1 MCEVRPALIFE
12 ALQETT
18 FALARD
24 GKTDTKGMPNPLR
37 LAVIAERHLAV
48 VRRPFPPAAV
58 QRIGLAVGAA
68 LGRARRYGPCYG
80 TDAGTPA
87 IIELG
92 AASMAV
98 A

>member
-1 MCEVRPALIFE
+1 
-12 ALQETT
+12 
-18 FALARD
+18 
-24 GKTDTKGMPNPLR
+24 MPNPLR

-48 VRRPFPPAAV
+48 VRLPFPPAAV

-98 A
+98 ASHRDADALGRVPAEAATSLPPGEDCALT